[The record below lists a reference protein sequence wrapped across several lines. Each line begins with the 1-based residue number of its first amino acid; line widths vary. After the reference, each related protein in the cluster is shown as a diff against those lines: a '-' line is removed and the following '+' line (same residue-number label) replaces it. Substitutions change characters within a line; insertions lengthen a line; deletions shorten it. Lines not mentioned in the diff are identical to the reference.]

1 MTTDELKNLLKD
13 FREMETW
20 YYFVVKQRNLEN
32 SASGEIGE
40 TGETV
45 ELLSAAMKILD
56 ERERFIITNHLVLH
70 YTWPEIIAKMS
81 ECFGINNSRSE
92 RTLKRIQNRALEKML
107 LFIGKIN

>member
-1 MTTDELKNLLKD
+1 
-13 FREMETW
+13 MEIW

-40 TGETV
+40 TGETGKTV

-70 YTWPEIIAKMS
+70 YTWPEIIEKMS